1 MKNLYINDFNPLRLS
16 ASVDWFGSVPVLFPR
31 DGEDGCDDAF
41 ARFSGVDYCIRAWLI
56 VLMQSCTRYDTV
68 SISGFISEQ
77 YGSEHVHSWTMY
89 IQREFRSRG
98 FMSDFVS
105 YLRPAETFVLCRCL
119 CYLLSRFELSEF
131 VFDTG
136 YSMFLKTKLIR

>member
-1 MKNLYINDFNPLRLS
+1 MKNLYIDDFNPLRLS
-16 ASVDWFGSVPVLFPR
+16 SKVGWYGSVPFLFPP
-31 DGEDGCDDAF
+31 DGDVCDDGF
-41 ARFSGVDYCIRAWLI
+41 ARFSGVDYCVRAWLI
-56 VLMQSCTRYDTV
+56 VLMESCTRYDSV
-68 SISGFISEQ
+68 SISDFVSNQ
-77 YGSEHVHSWTMY
+77 YGFEHVHSWTLY

-105 YLRPAETFVLCRCL
+105 YLRPAETYVLCRCL

-136 YSMFLKTKLIR
+136 YSLFLKTKFIK